1 MERNITPAKKKY
13 DLSAID
19 ELFKDCISPEELR
32 EELIELVFD
41 YAQYVEE
48 GATDLF
54 KCHMGTLYVLYKALE
69 DVKELETPS

>member
-1 MERNITPAKKKY
+1 MERNTTPAKKKY

-32 EELIELVFD
+32 EELIELAFD

-48 GATDLF
+48 GSTDLF
-54 KCHMGTLYVLYKALE
+54 KNKMSTIYILYRALE
-69 DVKELETPS
+69 GVKELDTQS

>member
-1 MERNITPAKKKY
+1 MERNTTPAKKKY

-19 ELFKDCISPEELR
+19 ELFKHSITPEELR
-32 EELIELVFD
+32 GELIELVFD
-41 YAQYVEE
+41 YAQYVGE

>member
-1 MERNITPAKKKY
+1 MERNTTPAKKKY

-19 ELFKDCISPEELR
+19 ELFKD
-32 EELIELVFD
+32 
-41 YAQYVEE
+41 VEE